1 MSRAYRVRVRE
12 SVRHTVRAEDHVS
25 TTLELLEI
33 LPREEMA
40 DLLRQELT
48 GRGFREEG
56 KGKALVRRGDGLTI
70 EVDPTT
76 GSVTARAELAEEVE
90 HHGEREGYADTD
102 WGTSGREKAEAALR
116 ERLREELEA
125 KAGRGAER
133 VQKKAT
139 DLLEAALADLRG
151 ELDQVVNRVTAEALK
166 RKAARL
172 GRIKEMTEDPEAGS
186 LTIVLE
192 V

>member
-12 SVRHTVRAEDHVS
+12 SVRQTIRAEDHVG
-25 TTLELLEI
+25 TTLELLEV

-40 DLLRQELT
+40 DLLRQELLR
-48 GRGFREEG
+48 RGFAEDG
-56 KGKALVRRGDGLTI
+56 KTLVRRDGGVTI
-70 EVDPTT
+70 SVDPTE
-76 GSVTARAELAEEVE
+76 GSVAVRTEVSEEVE
-90 HHGEREGYADTD
+90 LQGERQGTADSD
-102 WGTSGREKAEAALR
+102 WGQSGRQRTEESLRASLRRDLEAQAGRRGTVVQKHATDQLEGALR
-116 ERLREELEA
+116 
-125 KAGRGAER
+125 
-133 VQKKAT
+133 
-139 DLLEAALADLRG
+139 DLRG

-172 GRIKEMTEDPEAGS
+172 GQIKEITEDEEVGS